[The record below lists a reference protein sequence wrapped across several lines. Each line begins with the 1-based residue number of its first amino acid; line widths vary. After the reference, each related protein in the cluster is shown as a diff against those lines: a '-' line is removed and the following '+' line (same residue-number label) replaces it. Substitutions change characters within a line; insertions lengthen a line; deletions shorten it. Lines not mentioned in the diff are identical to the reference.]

1 MCPQMKSFAECTLL
15 PLPSDLTLGDG
26 YLRLDNEFQ
35 VALTGVREPR
45 LERAAK
51 RFAHVVRQLTESRP
65 LASEE
70 TQGPRVAVMVEE
82 SADAAPGNPDD
93 ESYALTVLPDGV
105 HLEARKTH
113 GALHG
118 LQTLAQL
125 IVSSPDG
132 YQLPVVRI
140 VDRPRFAWRGL
151 LIDAVRH
158 WMPPEVIKRNLD
170 AMAAVKLNVF
180 HWHLT
185 NDQGFRIESRRFPLL
200 HELGSDGKY
209 YTQEEIRDIVEHAW
223 EHGICVVP
231 EFDMPGHT
239 TSWFAGYPQL
249 ASAPGP
255 YAVSRQFGGHK
266 ATMDPTRDGT
276 IELVLE
282 FLSEMIS
289 LFPGRFIHLGGDQV
303 DPEHWQ
309 SNSAI
314 RTYMRENSLEGPH
327 DLLVEFHNRIH
338 RFLLAHGREAIG
350 WDPLAGSSLDLGVVV
365 QSVRGQQ
372 WVAQAIR
379 GGHRAIA
386 SSDYYMDAM
395 LPASHHYLKDPFD
408 GEVSDT
414 TEEQRALVLGAEA
427 SMWTEFATA
436 NNVDSRIWPRTAA
449 VAERLWSPRE
459 IRDVDD
465 LYRRIPALS
474 WHLDAIGLTHKTSP
488 RQMQKELAGGISS
501 DAVQVLA
508 DVVEP
513 ITLEARWKLL
523 AHYTT
528 TTPLNRLVDAAVP
541 DGETPR
547 GFAAK
552 VSAFVADPTHGVMRS
567 ELEAELKTWI
577 AAHERITSDA
587 PASPHL
593 MEITSVSKALSDVA
607 GVGLVCLRALRA
619 SKAITRE
626 ERETH
631 MAILESAGTPRA
643 EVTLAIVPGIRTLL
657 EAVPDEPPTAVD
669 GIIDEVEEQ

>member
-303 DPEHWQ
+303 DTEHWQ